1 MYDNMEEL
9 DRIGENIRKV
19 VISQLEQQITDAEI
33 DLAAKREK
41 LADLKPQ
48 PRRMTKE
55 EICAIKDTA
64 KRRKAIAENLDL
76 FRK

>member
-1 MYDNMEEL
+1 MYDNNMEEL
-9 DRIGENIRKV
+9 NGIGEE
-19 VISQLEQQITDAEI
+19 ISRLEQQLE
-33 DLAAKREK
+33 AAREK
-41 LADLKPQ
+41 FADLKPQ

-55 EICAIKDTA
+55 EICAIKDTS